1 MKEKMK
7 YLTWL
12 VKEIMASFGGG
23 ILTLTVMCCLM
34 GDIGEGISPFF
45 ELGKR
50 GITLGVVGQM
60 MLLAVFSAVVKDVF
74 MTDRWIKDMSVFLRK
89 TLYFFTIILGVFIM
103 SRLFKWFP
111 ADAVSAW
118 IGFGVFFSVAMV
130 VITILTRTKE
140 IAENNKLQEALEE
153 FKKKKKDE

>member
-1 MKEKMK
+1 MKEKWK

-23 ILTLTVMCCLM
+23 ILTLTLMCCLM
-34 GDIGEGISPFF
+34 GDVGEGINPFF

-60 MLLAVFSAVVKDVF
+60 MLLAVFSVIVKDVLL
-74 MTDRWIKDMSVFLRK
+74 TDRWIKNMSVFLRK
-89 TLYFFTIILGVFIM
+89 TLYFFVVILGVFIM

-111 ADAVSAW
+111 ADATRAW
-118 IGFGVFFSVAMV
+118 IFFGAFFAVAMV
-130 VITILTRTKE
+130 IMTILTRTKE
-140 IAENNKLQEALEE
+140 ISENNKLQEALEK
-153 FKKKKKDE
+153 FKKREKK

>member
-12 VKEIMASFGGG
+12 GKEIMACFGAG
-23 ILTLTVMCCLM
+23 VA
-34 GDIGEGISPFF
+34 
-45 ELGKR
+45 
-50 GITLGVVGQM
+50 TLGVLSYLVGDMVADITPVFGLGKTGVSLDTLAQFL
-60 MLLAVFSAVVKDVF
+60 LLAVFSAVMKDVF

>member
-1 MKEKMK
+1 MKEKLK
-7 YLTWL
+7 YLNWL
-12 VKEIMASFGGG
+12 GKEIMACFGAG
-23 ILTLTVMCCLM
+23 VA
-34 GDIGEGISPFF
+34 
-45 ELGKR
+45 
-50 GITLGVVGQM
+50 TLGVLSYLVGDMIAEFTPVFGLGKTGVSLDTLAQFL
-60 MLLAVFSAVVKDVF
+60 LLAVFSAVVKDVF